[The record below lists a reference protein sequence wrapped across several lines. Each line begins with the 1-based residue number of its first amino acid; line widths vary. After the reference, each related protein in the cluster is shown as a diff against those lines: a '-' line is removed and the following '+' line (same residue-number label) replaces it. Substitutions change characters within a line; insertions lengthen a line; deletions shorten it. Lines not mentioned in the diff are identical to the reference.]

1 MRIVVECT
9 VEYTYVF
16 DTVFVNG
23 LKQLADVF
31 NGECRYRFLAAAD
44 AKVAGGETSA
54 CGFKLHK
61 RFVPIEE
68 TAFFGWNESG
78 KV

>member
-23 LKQLADVF
+23 LKPLADVF
-31 NGECRYRFLAAAD
+31 NGECTYRFFAAAD
-44 AKVAGGETSA
+44 AKGACVETSA

-68 TAFFGWNESG
+68 TAFFGWDDSG